1 MDAANEMVEEIENKL
16 GSVFDNGTKPAS
28 PDEGDS
34 QFSMFDNSF
43 MSGARHIDSSHVCKK
58 ILFISLCKGTSVRA
72 WDVLLFLPTLTFL
85 LFLGIRWTS
94 TKRKLLATHSPI
106 FRSFHILVALNT
118 IVALL
123 RSIVAMI
130 AGSMKPSEAEIID
143 RTAWIISLAVL
154 MMTEICVIAY
164 GLAGAQLDSKRSII
178 RVTLIS
184 VVIASVS
191 ALIGGI
197 LEFKQPDMLFAV
209 HQKNA
214 AHYSLYGYGG
224 SLYSMVI
231 ATCLSTMYLSVIVLP
246 VFPCTKISSIAMP
259 NKPSFYQYCGVLLLV
274 HLLQAIGSGL
284 LYFQINPNGL
294 CILNFATFIYMT
306 VYTPLIYSTFLG
318 PFFKT
323 AQPTLLFSYK
333 AQVDDE
339 ADEEN
344 ATNQNSVQFSL
355 TPGSVDLAHEHEPMG
370 QSQPI
375 VRNGATPPMPVL
387 IDGLASPDSV
397 EAEPNIA
404 CAKY

>member
-1 MDAANEMVEEIENKL
+1 MRMQQNLNCYYLI
-16 GSVFDNGTKPAS
+16 
-28 PDEGDS
+28 
-34 QFSMFDNSF
+34 NS
-43 MSGARHIDSSHVCKK
+43 
-58 ILFISLCKGTSVRA
+58 
-72 WDVLLFLPTLTFL
+72 
-85 LFLGIRWTS
+85 
-94 TKRKLLATHSPI
+94 
-106 FRSFHILVALNT
+106 
-118 IVALL
+118 
-123 RSIVAMI
+123 
-130 AGSMKPSEAEIID
+130 
-143 RTAWIISLAVL
+143 
-154 MMTEICVIAY
+154 
-164 GLAGAQLDSKRSII
+164 RSII

-224 SLYSMVI
+224 SFYSMVI
-231 ATCLSTMYLSVIVLP
+231 ATCLSAMYLSVIVLP
-246 VFPCTKISSIAMP
+246 LFPCTKISSIAMP

-333 AQVDDE
+333 AQVRVKLD
-339 ADEEN
+339 
-344 ATNQNSVQFSL
+344 
-355 TPGSVDLAHEHEPMG
+355 VDF
-370 QSQPI
+370 
-375 VRNGATPPMPVL
+375 
-387 IDGLASPDSV
+387 
-397 EAEPNIA
+397 
-404 CAKY
+404 